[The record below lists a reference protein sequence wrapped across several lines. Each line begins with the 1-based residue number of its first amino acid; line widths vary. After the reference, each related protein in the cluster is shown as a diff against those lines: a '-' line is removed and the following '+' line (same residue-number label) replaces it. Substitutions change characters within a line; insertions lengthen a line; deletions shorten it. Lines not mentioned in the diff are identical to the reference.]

1 MRRESGSAYS
11 FAELAQLASAETPF
25 ASLVLCN
32 QPSFLNPDSMTL
44 EIQRFCEETGQ
55 PIPHTPGALAR
66 CIFDSLALS
75 YRDALHELQS
85 LTNETVTKL
94 HVVGGGANNELL
106 CQLTA
111 DLLEIEVQAGPS
123 ESTAI
128 GNIVVQLISSGALG
142 DLKAAGRTIAS
153 SFPTRL
159 YEPQSVEG
167 MEELLDR
174 WKNLKIQAT
183 SLFTP

>member
-1 MRRESGSAYS
+1 
-11 FAELAQLASAETPF
+11 
-25 ASLVLCN
+25 
-32 QPSFLNPDSMTL
+32 MTL

-55 PIPHTPGALAR
+55 PSPTTPGSLAR

-75 YRDALHELQS
+75 YRDALHELQC
-85 LTNETVTKL
+85 LTDEIITRL
-94 HVVGGGANNELL
+94 HIVGGGANNELL

-111 DLLEIEVQAGPS
+111 DLLGIEVQAGPS

-128 GNIVVQLISSGALG
+128 GNIVVQLISSGVLE
-142 DLKAAGRTIAS
+142 DLKAAGRTIAR

-167 MEELLDR
+167 MQELLDR
-174 WKNLKIQAT
+174 WEHLKRQAMST
-183 SLFTP
+183 IHISQ